1 MVTKQEKQAFCID
14 YLETLANCVTKIGSW
29 DFSRFSSQGPE
40 YPLTVVP
47 SDTYS
52 IRLTIVTPHI
62 ANNNSSSIILEVIS
76 NKSNLVQHRI
86 WLSIEPS
93 VNGATYFGYSTPFF
107 RGKPKE
113 WDRVGSMSSDLSA
126 LYNPRLIAE
135 GVTSDAILGA
145 LYIGL
150 PRVLVKFEQTT
161 GFTVI

>member
-1 MVTKQEKQAFCID
+1 MVTTQEKQAFCID
-14 YLETLANCVTKIGSW
+14 YLETLANCVNKIESW

-47 SDTYS
+47 SDTHS

-62 ANNNSSSIILEVIS
+62 ENNKSSSIILEVIS

-113 WDRVGSMSSDLSA
+113 LDRVGSMSSDLSA
-126 LYNPRLIAE
+126 LYNLRLITE

-161 GFTVI
+161 GFKVV

>member
-1 MVTKQEKQAFCID
+1 MVTTQEKQALCID

-29 DFSRFSSQGPE
+29 DFSRFSNQGPD

-47 SDTYS
+47 SDTHS

-93 VNGATYFGYSTPFF
+93 VNGAT
-107 RGKPKE
+107 
-113 WDRVGSMSSDLSA
+113 
-126 LYNPRLIAE
+126 
-135 GVTSDAILGA
+135 
-145 LYIGL
+145 
-150 PRVLVKFEQTT
+150 
-161 GFTVI
+161 

>member
-1 MVTKQEKQAFCID
+1 MVTTQEKQALCID

-47 SDTYS
+47 SDTHS

-62 ANNNSSSIILEVIS
+62 ANNNSSSIILDVIS
-76 NKSNLVQHRI
+76 NKSNLVQHCI

-113 WDRVGSMSSDLSA
+113 WDRVGSRSSDLSA
-126 LYNPRLIAE
+126 LYNPRLIVE
-135 GVTSDAILGA
+135 GITSDAILGA

-161 GFTVI
+161 GFTII